1 MKFKTFWK
9 MRSSPDFKVDADMEP
24 IGIDAGIE
32 GAFEAA
38 IGAISASVG
47 AIPVRVAVPFLKRRG
62 KVLVA
67 SVGGFKARIDPM
79 HLKLGCARA
88 QIKGTLG
95 EKGIKGK
102 MDFKVACRTEAD
114 MCGEVTGRPG
124 AIRLDFGEE
133 EPVCQDRDEGKDVRG
148 KE

>member
-47 AIPVRVAVPFLKRRG
+47 AIPVKVAVPFLKRGR

-67 SVGGFKARIDPM
+67 SVGGFKVRVDPV
-79 HLKLGCARA
+79 HLKLDCAKGH
-88 QIKGTLG
+88 IKGTLG

-124 AIRLDFGEE
+124 AIRFDLGEE
-133 EPVCQDRDEGKDVRG
+133 EPVCRDRGEGGDERG
-148 KE
+148 KG